1 MYDEVNEGFIVSTNF
16 DDENVSVKIIRLR
29 RLYVTVNMM
38 MNMINKR
45 QREDMRYLTL
55 LTNKLTPTYV
65 SRWRINK

>member
-65 SRWRINK
+65 SR

>member
-1 MYDEVNEGFIVSTNF
+1 MYDKVNEGFIVSTNF

-38 MNMINKR
+38 MNMINKQ
-45 QREDMRYLTL
+45 QREDGRYLTL

-65 SRWRINK
+65 SR